1 MVTTAPQEDEVLLLD
16 LLNSTPVADGRQLD
30 LLAADQEAVAWARA
44 HGGAGSTREAGHL
57 RQVRDR
63 LQAVVRG
70 TEGVDALAPL
80 LADVRLRPEVTRHGL
95 SWHLD
100 VADDLR
106 LGSRVVLAWDRIQE
120 HMPDRL
126 RPCANDECR
135 LFLLDR
141 SRPNT
146 ARWCSMKA
154 CGNRLKARRHY
165 QRAQGK
171 EPNAPAG
178 LRDLAGPSAGE
189 R

>member
-1 MVTTAPQEDEVLLLD
+1 MPAPEDEVLLLD

-30 LLAADQEAVAWARA
+30 LLAPDHEAQEWVRA
-44 HGGAGSTREAGHL
+44 HGGAGTRGDLAHL

-63 LQAVVRG
+63 LQEVVRG
-70 TEGVDALAPL
+70 TAGADALAPL
-80 LADVRLRPEVTRHGL
+80 LTDVRLRPEVTQQGL

-100 VADDLR
+100 VADDQR
-106 LGSRVVLAWDRIQE
+106 LSSRVLLAWGRIEEQL
-120 HMPDRL
+120 PGRL

-165 QRAQGK
+165 QRTQGR
-171 EPNAPAG
+171 G
-178 LRDLAGPSAGE
+178 
-189 R
+189 

>member
-1 MVTTAPQEDEVLLLD
+1 MPAPEDEDLLLD

-30 LLAADQEAVAWARA
+30 LLGTDHEAQEWARA
-44 HGGAGSTREAGHL
+44 HGGSGTTSEVAHL

-63 LQAVVRG
+63 LQEVVRG
-70 TEGVDALAPL
+70 TAGVDALAPL
-80 LADVRLRPEVTRHGL
+80 LTDVRLRPDATQQGL

-100 VADDLR
+100 VADDRR
-106 LGSRVVLAWDRIQE
+106 LSSRAVLAWARIHE
-120 HMPDRL
+120 HLPGRL

-165 QRAQGK
+165 QRTQGR
-171 EPNAPAG
+171 G
-178 LRDLAGPSAGE
+178 
-189 R
+189 

>member
-1 MVTTAPQEDEVLLLD
+1 MMAAQEDEALLLD

-30 LLAADQEAVAWARA
+30 MLAADEDAAAWAST
-44 HGGAGSTREAGHL
+44 HGGAGSASEVAHL

-63 LQAVVRG
+63 LQEVVRG
-70 TEGVDALAPL
+70 TAGVDALAPL
-80 LADVRLRPEVTRHGL
+80 LADVRLRPEVTQDGV

-100 VADDLR
+100 VAADRR
-106 LGSRVVLAWDRIQE
+106 LGSRAVLAWGRIQDQL
-120 HMPDRL
+120 PGRL

-146 ARWCSMKA
+146 ARWCSMKV

-171 EPNAPAG
+171 DSSVPN
-178 LRDLAGPSAGE
+178 RKSTT
-189 R
+189 

>member
-1 MVTTAPQEDEVLLLD
+1 MPRTTDPHDELVLLD
-16 LLNSTPVADGRQLD
+16 LLNSTPVAGAGFVD
-30 LLAADQEAVAWARA
+30 LLDGDGSAGWARQR
-44 HGGAGSTREAGHL
+44 GGTGSTAEAAHL

-70 TEGVDALAPL
+70 AEPAGVLMEPL
-80 LADVRLRPEVTRHGL
+80 RDVRLLPEVTDTTGV
-95 SWHLD
+95 SWRLD
-100 VADDLR
+100 VDDDRR
-106 LGSRVVLAWDRIQE
+106 LATRALLAWGRLQE
-120 HMPDRL
+120 EMPGRL

-165 QRAQGK
+165 QRTQQ
-171 EPNAPAG
+171 AG
-178 LRDLAGPSAGE
+178 
-189 R
+189 

>member
-1 MVTTAPQEDEVLLLD
+1 MPKPEDEVLLLD
-16 LLNSTPVADGRQLD
+16 LLNSTPVTDGRQLD
-30 LLAADQEAVAWARA
+30 LLATDQEAAPWARA
-44 HGGAGSTREAGHL
+44 HGGSGSAGEVAHL

-80 LADVRLRPEVTRHGL
+80 LTDVRLCPEVTQRGV

-100 VADDLR
+100 VADER
-106 LGSRVVLAWDRIQE
+106 GLGSRAVLAWGRIQE
-120 HMPDRL
+120 LMPGRL

-146 ARWCSMKA
+146 ARWCSMKV

-165 QRAQGK
+165 LRAQGK
-171 EPNAPAG
+171 G
-178 LRDLAGPSAGE
+178 
-189 R
+189 

>member
-1 MVTTAPQEDEVLLLD
+1 MLTPEDEVLLLD

-30 LLAADQEAVAWARA
+30 LLAADDEAQAWARA
-44 HGGAGSTREAGHL
+44 HGGAGSAREVAHL

-63 LQAVVRG
+63 LQEVVRG
-70 TEGVDALAPL
+70 TAGVDMLAPL
-80 LADVRLRPEVTRHGL
+80 LAEVRLRPDVTPHGV

-100 VADDLR
+100 VPNGRQLP
-106 LGSRVVLAWDRIQE
+106 SRAVLAWVRIHEQL
-120 HMPDRL
+120 PGRL

-165 QRAQGK
+165 ERTQGK
-171 EPNAPAG
+171 DG
-178 LRDLAGPSAGE
+178 GSLGSVR
-189 R
+189 